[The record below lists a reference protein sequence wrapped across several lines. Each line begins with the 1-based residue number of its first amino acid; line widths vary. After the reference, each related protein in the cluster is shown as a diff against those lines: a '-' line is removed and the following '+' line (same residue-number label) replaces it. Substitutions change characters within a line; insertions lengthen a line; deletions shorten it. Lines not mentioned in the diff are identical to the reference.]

1 MYYVYSF
8 RMIFQYNIVMKFLK
22 MLSLYYIK
30 YVKCYKICIMYVN
43 CIQRLLVIGLK
54 IYFKVLKEGF
64 KFQNNDIIYL
74 LEKKCYN
81 FSIEKVL

>member
-1 MYYVYSF
+1 
-8 RMIFQYNIVMKFLK
+8 
-22 MLSLYYIK
+22 
-30 YVKCYKICIMYVN
+30 MYVN

-74 LEKKCYN
+74 LEKNVIILVQKKYYKD
-81 FSIEKVL
+81 F